1 MISVA
6 KRIIRQVAGDKRS
19 VMMIIFAPLLILTLL
34 YFLLGD
40 TSYKPTIAIYE
51 GKLLPAMASILKAED
66 ANIVDI
72 HEEVDSVRY
81 LKDHRDVDAVFS
93 MSQAGI
99 GIDMYESSSKSAKAL
114 KLIQDALATLN
125 PSAKMTTTFVIGK
138 ENTSFFES
146 MGFIFYGL
154 FAFFFIFLISGMS
167 LVKERSIGTLERFMM
182 SPISRG
188 SAILGYTVGYG
199 VFAVLQAIVMT
210 LFGIYVLGIG
220 CEGNIIWAI
229 LTMLLLAISA
239 VSLGFL
245 VSTFSNSELQVVQII
260 PVAII
265 PQVFFSGLIPLDTIP
280 YGLGKLGY
288 FTPVFYGC
296 TALKEIMVIGG
307 GFGDIWPYLLGLLIY
322 NLVLSIL
329 NMLALKKYRK
339 L

>member
-6 KRIIRQVAGDKRS
+6 KRIIRQVAGDKRI
-19 VMMIIFAPLLILTLL
+19 VMMIVFAPLLILTLL

-40 TSYKPTIAIYE
+40 TTYKPTIAIHE
-51 GKLLPAMASILKAED
+51 SKLHPALVSALKAED
-66 ANIVDI
+66 AYIVDI
-72 HEEVDSVRY
+72 REDVDSEHY

-93 MSQAGI
+93 LSEAGS
-99 GIDMYESSSKSAKAL
+99 GIDMYESSSKSAKAM
-114 KLIQDALATLN
+114 KVIQNALASLN

-138 ENTSFFES
+138 ENASFFES
-146 MGFIFYGL
+146 MGYIFFGL

-182 SPISRG
+182 SPISRS

-220 CEGNIIWAI
+220 CAGNIIWAI
-229 LTMLLLAISA
+229 LIMLLLAISA
-239 VSLGFL
+239 VSFGFL
-245 VSTFSNSELQVVQII
+245 VSTFSNTELQVVQII

-280 YGLGKLGY
+280 YGLGNLGY

-296 TALKEIMVIGG
+296 TAMKKIMVIGDD
-307 GFGDIWPYLLGLLIY
+307 FGDIWPYLLGLLIY
-322 NLVLSIL
+322 ILVLCIL
-329 NMLALKKYRK
+329 NMLALKKYRR